1 MKRFVVKLRKGGS
14 QGNVLATSQVI
25 TIDGLGDSG
34 VTSGDFVDGVIA
46 GPVQTLNGSA
56 CIVKTI
62 TTPKYSI
69 VPLSVSISNNT
80 YIVTASKTANFGIS
94 TSLTGLGNNVAWSA
108 VFPDTTVTYTGG
120 GLEVTSGRTTIT
132 GFSGSLKITT
142 LPVNQDKQFQV
153 VLWSGDVG
161 TSVVLARSVTTIITP
176 IRLTL
181 TGPSTAVTNQPITVV
196 VTGYNTDRVTIQ
208 GASDSFVV
216 LDVSTGQ
223 KVVDLSMD
231 KTFQPGV
238 YRWTAR
244 GEITP
249 GTVEYNVTVIDMFGK
264 IEYPKD
270 GVPGTPGTPGTPAT
284 PGVPGDSG
292 TPATPGVPGDAGIPG
307 TPGSDGPIIVVNNA
321 NVTVISTT
329 TTTTTR
335 SLTPPTIS
343 LTYKVS
349 GTLTKTINETNK
361 PTISIEYIITN
372 RNGRT
377 VTAKIAGEAS
387 GTGQT
392 TLSGDPIIGVPTDD
406 NDFLLVR
413 KEITNDAGTIEFT
426 ANTDQKTEGTEHFRV
441 YFYTDVNGNPFF
453 QSDVLSILDT
463 STTPITPLAGNLVEY
478 DPKITSYPSAEKFV
492 GDTVKEEIT
501 AGPPGAE
508 YTVTMSGY
516 QLDYEKEIG
525 QGRDLVWTSV
535 DAVRIASTIRGF
547 DAAQIAKQYFQTL
560 KREPEEEG
568 MKFWLNERFVNN
580 KSLETVLQGIKN
592 STEAA
597 KPMLFRTGT
606 LDANGYGLITPAGST
621 KVLAPGRY
629 RFDVTFTKFTGKIKT
644 STTRTYTWIVKP
656 KSYDMK
662 ITPVGSTKDRY
673 QIGLNQTFKIGITGG
688 PPSATISIVK
698 TSSVPGWAGTETIK
712 LDANGNY
719 TSGDGL
725 FGTAG
730 DYSYAMTL
738 DPTTYIGYLTD
749 RSASG
754 QDSRT
759 YIISATSNTPPA
771 VEYRPKV
778 VRTKLNAQSV
788 LEVSTNTVTVAE
800 RFGTRITGGPPRCKF
815 DVVKTSDNQVWKGEK
830 LTGSLDN
837 NGNFDDDSKGQA
849 FFSVPGK
856 YTFTITFLDY
866 GNTVKFPEGP
876 SITLLLTCVDK
887 PKLTVSS
894 DQIPKD
900 KGDGYRLNNII
911 LCKES
916 DDVYFTF
923 NGPSNAPF
931 EIEEL
936 SPSVTEDKNSFFT
949 TYNNVQKQFEAANPG
964 KSLTGPEAVAFVEKF
979 YTANK
984 AQYVDPYLLSLT
996 KQCRYF
1002 DFYWEAYNSWVN
1014 GGKVPADPQVYS
1026 KTWNSTFGNTLS
1038 QKIGVAVKDPDSA
1051 NNLFTAA
1058 GKQTG
1063 LLTSKKDFSLNS
1075 DGVGKFQWPTRKE
1088 FAKWT
1093 PYNYRARLNP
1103 SVPNS
1108 DPNDWVYFGI
1118 NISRDG
1124 IPAADLQN
1132 AISVPLKVGG
1142 QIYLFLYTSKE
1153 LQAQSILIE
1162 GNRGEKVTWTHNHP
1176 NGVRPDSF
1184 AGQMIFSGD
1193 FVSPASTHTTKP
1205 DFNTVQGA
1213 NGGGGSGPG
1222 VVIDDSLYPIGSTR
1236 LQSLGFPTGG
1246 LGLDRTINPRIG
1258 TTAYQ
1263 FVGLH
1268 YGNFTNQIWISCINN
1283 PSLQPVITSTVT
1295 ISIVETGKHYTTK
1308 IPPPTLNS
1316 DKKYVWINPAGQ
1328 SSPIIDIYTGYKGND
1343 PLGLDILRINKRS
1356 FTLVI
1361 TNIGTGFFPFVL
1373 NNDML
1378 SKDANIVNQIH
1389 PYMIIYHDV
1398 YDYYKTSKSTLTPTE
1413 YAVNHW
1419 NNLGANKP
1427 SYINPYRMQA
1437 LISVPYFNYN
1447 PDVEQAWNQSNPYT
1461 ATDSTGFNAV
1471 VAGFYAEGHWIQYG
1485 KTEGRLSPV
1494 DTAEKFR
1501 AQPLDPLPDID
1512 LDTTTGKY
1520 TISWTQGDN
1529 VARTIPYVY
1538 TFDGDKSPN
1547 PVTVRV
1553 TVLDAQTRTTNMDVQ
1568 TQITAPKV
1576 QPVPAKPLV
1585 VSVSPSRYLYQTVPV
1600 TVTFTGE
1607 PNDQIYVEYIDPKFN
1622 EDSLYVEAYQDL
1634 TDWLKANPSALNGTN
1649 LRDLSNSHYNT
1660 HGKKEGRSSLDE
1672 LINFNRNLVKGQAFK
1687 RPWLK
1692 LDSTGRASVDITENG
1707 LYHYQPRVTPYTYLT
1722 TADKST
1728 GTQTITLTV
1737 TSKYASVSNSAST
1750 QTAGKLLTITKIFSN
1765 YDGSRVIFYIGQQGD
1780 TIKPTS
1786 VKVTVISS
1794 SVNSIIPVNTVL
1806 FDYPSRANLGNDIRN
1821 VYTDEG
1827 GSWLGGEIPMPQYS
1841 YTGLVL
1847 VLRFTITSEGG
1858 TWTTSSTSIPSDYTF
1873 ISTVVDVQG

>member
-34 VTSGDFVDGVIA
+34 VTSGDFVDGVMA

-69 VPLSVSISNNT
+69 VPVSVSISNNT

-208 GASDSFVV
+208 GASDSSVV

-264 IEYPKD
+264 IEYPTD
-270 GVPGTPGTPGTPAT
+270 GVPGVPGTPGTPAVPGDAGTPAT
-284 PGVPGDSG
+284 PGIPGE
-292 TPATPGVPGDAGIPG
+292 AGIPG

-321 NVTVISTT
+321 NVSIL

-335 SLTPPTIS
+335 SLTPPTVS

-349 GTLTKTINETNK
+349 GTLTKTIDETTK
-361 PTISIEYIITN
+361 PTISIEYVITN
-372 RNGRT
+372 RNGQT
-377 VTAKIAGEAS
+377 VTAKIAGES
-387 GTGQT
+387 
-392 TLSGDPIIGVPTDD
+392 GVPNTGPTDA
-406 NDFLLVR
+406 NDFLLVT
-413 KEITNDAGTIEFT
+413 KEITNDKGTIEFT
-426 ANTDQKTEGTEHFRV
+426 ANTDQKTEGTESFRV

-463 STTPITPLAGNLVEY
+463 STTPITAASPNLIEY
-478 DPKITSYPSAEKFV
+478 DPKITSYPSAQKFV

-501 AGPPGAE
+501 AGPPNAE

-516 QLDYEKEIG
+516 QLDYEREIG
-525 QGRDLVWTSV
+525 QGRNLVWTSV
-535 DAVRIASTIRGF
+535 ESVAIASTIRGY
-547 DAAQIAKQYFQTL
+547 DAGQITKQYFQSL
-560 KREPEEEG
+560 YREPDEAG
-568 MKFWLNERFVNN
+568 MGNWLKERFVNN

-606 LDANGYGLITPAGST
+606 LDANGYGLITPTHST

-688 PPSATISIVK
+688 PPSAKIAVVK
-698 TSSVPGWAGTETIK
+698 TASVAGWGGTESIN
-712 LDANGNY
+712 LDATGNY
-719 TSGDGL
+719 TSGDGV
-725 FGTAG
+725 FSNPG

-738 DPTTYIGYLTD
+738 DPTTYIGYLAD
-749 RSASG
+749 RSANG

-759 YIISATSNTPPA
+759 YIINATSNTPPA
-771 VEYRPKV
+771 TEYRPTV
-778 VRTKLNAQSV
+778 VRTKLNASQV
-788 LEVSTNTVTVAE
+788 LEVSINTVTVGE
-800 RFGTRITGGPPRCKF
+800 RFGIRITGGPPRCKF
-815 DVVKTSDNQVWKGEK
+815 DIVKTSDNQIWKGEK
-830 LTGSLDN
+830 VTGLYLN
-837 NGNFDDDSKGQA
+837 ENGNYDDTSNGQSFLSVKGN
-849 FFSVPGK
+849 
-856 YTFTITFLDY
+856 YTWTATFLDY
-866 GNTVKFPEGP
+866 GTSVKFPLGSSI
-876 SITLLLTCVDK
+876 SITLTVIDK
-887 PKLTVSS
+887 PRLTVSS
-894 DQIPKD
+894 DQIRKD
-900 KGDGYRLNNII
+900 KGEGYILNNIV
-911 LCKES
+911 LCNAS
-916 DDVYFTF
+916 DNVYFTF

-936 SPSVTEDKNSFFT
+936 SLSVTEDKNNFFT

-984 AQYVDPYLLSLT
+984 AQYFDPYWLSLA

-1058 GKQTG
+1058 GKETG
-1063 LLTSKKDFSLNS
+1063 LITKKLNFSLNS
-1075 DGVGKFQWPTRKE
+1075 DGVGKFQWPTNKDL
-1088 FAKWT
+1088 AKFT
-1093 PYNYRARLNP
+1093 PYIYRARLLP

-1108 DPNDWVYFGI
+1108 DPNDWIYFGI
-1118 NISRDG
+1118 NILRDG
-1124 IPAADLQN
+1124 IPDADLQN
-1132 AISVPLKVGG
+1132 AILVPLKVGG
-1142 QIYLFLYTSKE
+1142 KPFLFLYTSRE

-1162 GNRGEKVTWTHNHP
+1162 GNRGEKVTWTYNHP
-1176 NGVRPDSF
+1176 NGVRRDSF
-1184 AGQMIFSGD
+1184 AAKMIFSGD

-1205 DFNTVQGA
+1205 GSYMVEGR

-1222 VVIDDSLYPIGSTR
+1222 VVIDESLYPIGYTTNT

-1268 YGNFTNQIWISCINN
+1268 YGNFTNQIWISLVNGM
-1283 PSLQPVITSTVT
+1283 LQQAVTSTVT
-1295 ISIVETGKHYTTK
+1295 ISVVETGKHYTTI
-1308 IPPPTLNS
+1308 IPGPGFSGVGPGVGGVNLW
-1316 DKKYVWINPAGQ
+1316 VNPAGQ
-1328 SSPIIDIYTGYKGND
+1328 GSPILDIYTGYKGND

-1361 TNIGTGFFPFVL
+1361 TNIGIGYSPLVL

-1378 SKDANIVNQIH
+1378 SKDANIVNQNH
-1389 PYMIIYHDV
+1389 PYMIIYPEV
-1398 YDYYKTSKSTLTPTE
+1398 YDYYIASQSKLTPAE

-1419 NNLGANKP
+1419 NELLDKP

-1437 LISVPYFNYN
+1437 LINVPYFNYN
-1447 PDVEQAWNQSNPYT
+1447 PDVEQAWNQSNPDT
-1461 ATDSTGFNAV
+1461 ATDSTGFNPV
-1471 VAGFYAEGHWIQYG
+1471 TAGFYAEGHWIQYG

-1494 DTAEKFR
+1494 DAAEKFR
-1501 AQPLDPLPDID
+1501 AEPFNPLPDID

-1520 TISWTQGDN
+1520 TLSWTQGDN

-1547 PVTVRV
+1547 TVSVRV
-1553 TVLDAQTRTTNMDVQ
+1553 TVLDAQTRTTNMNVQ
-1568 TQITAPKV
+1568 TSAPATQITAPKV

-1585 VSVSPSRYLYQTVPV
+1585 VSVSPSKYLYQTFPV

-1607 PNDQIYVEYIDPKFN
+1607 PNDQIYIEYIDPKFN

-1634 TDWLKANPSALNGTN
+1634 TDWLKANPATLNGNN
-1649 LRDLSNSHYNT
+1649 LRDLSNSHYIT
-1660 HGKKEGRSSLDE
+1660 HGQKEGRSSLDE
-1672 LINFNRNLVKGQAFK
+1672 LINFNRSLVKGQAFK

-1737 TSKYASVSNSAST
+1737 TSKYTSVSNSAST
-1750 QTAGKLLTITKIFSN
+1750 QTAGKLLTITKIFST

-1794 SVNSIIPVNTVL
+1794 SVTSITPVDTVL

-1821 VYTDEG
+1821 VYADEG
-1827 GSWLGGEIPMPQYS
+1827 GSWLGGEIPMPQYI

-1847 VLRFTITSEGG
+1847 VLRFTITSAGG

-1873 ISTVVDVQG
+1873 IGPVVDVQGG